1 MFIFLKKMNRVG
13 IVNLTKKLTYCTSP
27 VKAFLMLQTTESIF
41 PVILKFGTVYLL
53 LSLWTDSGTIT
64 KSTGFGT
71 LFSEILD

>member
-1 MFIFLKKMNRVG
+1 MNHVG
-13 IVNLTKKLTYCTSP
+13 IVNLKKKMNYCTSP

>member
-1 MFIFLKKMNRVG
+1 MFILLKEMNHVG
-13 IVNLTKKLTYCTSP
+13 IVNLKKKMNYCTSP
-27 VKAFLMLQTTESIF
+27 VKAFMMLQTTESIF

-64 KSTGFGT
+64 KSSGFGT